1 MILAHIYGSGL
12 CFQGRRS
19 TLHGSL
25 IPFHDPLFAQFSA
38 LWEQEIAWKPL
49 TLNGI
54 NILVLASAL
63 RMGVLKKVDK
73 TYMKK

>member
-38 LWEQEIAWKPL
+38 LWGAGNCMEAFNP
-49 TLNGI
+49 
-54 NILVLASAL
+54 
-63 RMGVLKKVDK
+63 
-73 TYMKK
+73 